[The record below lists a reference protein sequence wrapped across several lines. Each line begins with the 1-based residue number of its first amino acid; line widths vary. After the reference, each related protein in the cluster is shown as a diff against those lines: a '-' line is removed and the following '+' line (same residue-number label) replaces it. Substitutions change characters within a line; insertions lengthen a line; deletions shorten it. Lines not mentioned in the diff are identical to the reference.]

1 MLLQKRYHFGL
12 ILAGLSNLLT
22 KWTKEPGHRSLGPL
36 ESAAIEYGHFL
47 GSLTSLTNLIKSSFS
62 MREKEEYGLYLT
74 AEIESRKCIFIHN
87 YPAFFKVKVG
97 TLIINRSMRF

>member
-1 MLLQKRYHFGL
+1 M
-12 ILAGLSNLLT
+12 LT

-47 GSLTSLTNLIKSSFS
+47 GSLISLTFS

>member
-47 GSLTSLTNLIKSSFS
+47 GSLTSLTNLIKSLFS

-74 AEIESRKCIFIHN
+74 AEIEARKCIFIHN

-97 TLIINRSMRF
+97 TFIINRSMRF

>member
-1 MLLQKRYHFGL
+1 M
-12 ILAGLSNLLT
+12 LT

-47 GSLTSLTNLIKSSFS
+47 GSLISLTFS

-74 AEIESRKCIFIHN
+74 AEIESRK
-87 YPAFFKVKVG
+87 
-97 TLIINRSMRF
+97 